1 MPYRRKRRVAK
12 RSNVRRYR
20 RKQGRGV
27 KSHPQQIQSASFVPP
42 SRMVRFTDC
51 RQFVV
56 EDSEGLINSYCPS
69 KSFTCND
76 PTQTFRTT
84 YDNGDWSACSLG
96 AKGAAVPAI
105 ANWVSKAD
113 GTNGGV
119 YRQASAV
126 SAKIK
131 ITVTPLA
138 RDGSADSYQDCA
150 QVLLQRSTGIGN
162 AWHDKAVSATHNGEV
177 LKQLPQC
184 KSAMVYLNHGGTP
197 RGCTISDSYSFAK
210 TNAIRPSVNIFTQDG
225 MVTGERDSWQFAI
238 LPGYS
243 AKYGNVT
250 GGTRM
255 PDMRVEIQ
263 ISYIVALTEVAT
275 DASYLNEGIDLGEAA
290 GFVGAN
296 VVAMAGAAGPL
307 LFAT

>member
-1 MPYRRKRRVAK
+1 MPYRRKRRPAK

-27 KSHPQQIQSASFVPP
+27 RSHPQQIQSASFVPQ
-42 SRMVRFTDC
+42 SRLVRFTDT

-56 EDSEGLINSYCPS
+56 GDSEGLINSYPPT
-69 KSFTCND
+69 KSFPAND

-84 YDNGDWSACSLG
+84 YDNGDWSSVSLG

-105 ANWVSKAD
+105 ANWVIKAD
-113 GTNGGV
+113 GSGSGV
-119 YRQASAV
+119 YRQASAL

-138 RDGSADSYQDCA
+138 KDGSADSYQDCA
-150 QVLLQRSTGIGN
+150 QVVLQRSTGIGTL
-162 AWHDKAVSATHNGEV
+162 WHNQAVSAEFNGET
-177 LKQLPQC
+177 LKQLPQT
-184 KSAMVYLNHGGTP
+184 KGAMVYLNHGGTP
-197 RGCTISDSYSFAK
+197 RGCTISDSYTFAK
-210 TNAIRPSVNIFTQDG
+210 ANAIRPSVNVFTQDG
-225 MVTGERDSWQFAI
+225 MVTGERDTWQFAI

-250 GGTRM
+250 GGTRL

-263 ISYIVALTEVAT
+263 ISYVVALTEVAT
-275 DASYLNEGIDLGEAA
+275 AKSYLNEGIDLGQAA
-290 GFVGAN
+290 GFASAAVGTITDIAN
-296 VVAMAGAAGPL
+296 IHGNLP
-307 LFAT
+307 